1 MTPARTPEERA
12 RSFAAVLGEEET
24 EILIIDD
31 ADDPT
36 AVTPPAVL
44 IELQAET
51 RTGVTPPPAPAPLG
65 PEAQAFADRIRF
77 ALGFEVGWSQPR
89 IDRLIERARS
99 LMPRG
104 RR

>member
-1 MTPARTPEERA
+1 MAGRTPQDRVRA
-12 RSFAAVLGEEET
+12 FAAALEDPD
-24 EILIIDD
+24 ILIIEDVEES
-31 ADDPT
+31 T

-44 IELQAET
+44 VELQAET

-77 ALGFEVGWSQPR
+77 ALGFELGWSPAR